1 MYALPA
7 DSKHGDRRM
16 EIFTP
21 ATVGL
26 WGTLGTTMTSLGVV
40 LSEKSQA
47 VLADTTFTETTLVPV
62 GMMLAGIGVTAA
74 LVWKV
79 ANQKHIVELNM
90 KDLENRIGRLEHELK
105 SVETELDDKQD
116 KLNHR
121 K

>member
-1 MYALPA
+1 
-7 DSKHGDRRM
+7 M

-40 LSEKSQA
+40 LSEKSQK
-47 VLADTTFTETTLVPV
+47 VLAESTLTETTLVPV

-79 ANQKHIVELNM
+79 ANQKHTVDLNI
-90 KDLENRIGRLEHELK
+90 KDLENRIRRLEDELK

-116 KLNHR
+116 KPPHR

>member
-1 MYALPA
+1 
-7 DSKHGDRRM
+7 M

-21 ATVGL
+21 ATVAL

-40 LSEKSQA
+40 LADKSQK
-47 VLADTTFTETTLVPV
+47 VLAESTFTETTLVPV
-62 GMMLAGIGVTAA
+62 GMMLAGIAVTAA

-79 ANQKHIVELNM
+79 ANQKHTVELNM
-90 KDLENRIGRLEHELK
+90 KDLENRIRRLEDELK

-116 KLNHR
+116 KQHHR

>member
-1 MYALPA
+1 MHALTA
-7 DSKHGDRRM
+7 DSRHGDPRM

-26 WGTLGTTMTSLGVV
+26 WGTLGTTMTSLGVM
-40 LSEKSQA
+40 LTNKTQTI
-47 VLADTTFTETTLVPV
+47 LAESAFTENTLVPV
-62 GMMLAGIGVTAA
+62 GMMLAGIAVTAA

-79 ANQKHIVELNM
+79 ANQKHTVDLNI
-90 KDLENRIGRLEHELK
+90 KDLENRIRRLEDELK

-116 KLNHR
+116 KPHHR